1 MLTSRAG
8 ITCWHHVQAS
18 RAGNRCCSRRQVVR
32 LYDAQALQH
41 LQQLLP
47 PASSSSSASSA
58 GFGDCQFTRAAPYTL
73 AAAGYSGQVHLWDQ
87 RASNTARLA
96 LSAARGSGICSLQ
109 VAAGGHYI
117 YGAAS
122 TGHQVG
128 CCCCTT
134 TPGLAWP
141 TIDGSR
147 CGCSSWSC
155 SCLLQS
161 RQHSAA
167 TLPVDIQPLCR
178 HATGAASALPAPA
191 R

>member
-1 MLTSRAG
+1 VTALDLKLAPAAYNLQHAAGKPCELTNTTGAQTSPH
-8 ITCWHHVQAS
+8 C
-18 RAGNRCCSRRQVVR
+18 RRQVVR

-58 GFGDCQFTRAAPYTL
+58 GFSDCQFTRSAPYTL

-109 VAAGGHYI
+109 VSADGHYI

-122 TGHQVG
+122 TGHQVRPWG
-128 CCCCTT
+128 GAAA
-134 TPGLAWP
+134 GL
-141 TIDGSR
+141 
-147 CGCSSWSC
+147 
-155 SCLLQS
+155 Q
-161 RQHSAA
+161 
-167 TLPVDIQPLCR
+167 QPLQEALEALMTAHSCR
-178 HATGAASALPAPA
+178 ALQPLVTSQHCCA
-191 R
+191 